1 MIIKQSKTG
10 YSGENPRS
18 NYFRLKDGHPNIL
31 ASKFV
36 NECNRDF
43 MNPTK
48 NNWHNILLNFAGKRK
63 ALFE

>member
-1 MIIKQSKTG
+1 MIIKHSKTG

-18 NYFRLKDGHPNIL
+18 NYFRLKDENPNIL
-31 ASKFV
+31 APKFV

-48 NNWHNILLNFAGKRK
+48 NSWQNILWNFAGKRK
-63 ALFE
+63 TLFE